1 MRLYVTYASF
11 LSLSHPSPRDLHSFP
26 TRRSSDLLAL
36 HAVRLGRFSA
46 LLEEAGYENTEGIL
60 QFEGSL
66 EGKAGQPEL
75 GAALNLRN
83 ALLSGVPVDS
93 LVASMDYQH
102 SQSSLNLNAVLT
114 SLKQKALY
122 ADARMPLDI
131 DLRTWEV
138 GLPDARD
145 SISVAVQTNQFNLKA
160 LNDFLDQNMMR
171 NLQGRIDGQVEIEG
185 PRNNL
190 QTSGEISLQEGAV
203 RLVPVNIRLDNI
215 RSTLRFKPGEIE
227 LTGLSMNSGGGN
239 LSAGGTVAL
248 NKLVPGNIDF
258 TANAENFKVAN
269 TGEYNAMINMHVDL
283 GGSASK
289 QVLSG
294 NMDVL
299 NGFIELDN
307 FGEKSVEE
315 VSLDTTR
322 APKPEI
328 SLYDSLALEM
338 NIGFNRRFFVRN
350 ERYLEMELELDG
362 EIDLLKD
369 PDSDLQMFGTL
380 KAANGYAEPL
390 GKRFELEEG
399 ALSFSGPVDNPQI
412 NVRTLYE
419 PPQTNQEIK
428 IWYVIEGTVEDPRFK
443 YESSP
448 KMDLAGIISYT
459 LFGQPYY
466 KLDPAEQSVAR
477 NSSSNV
483 AADFAIEVLMDRVES
498 LATQHLGIDVVRIE
512 NTRVGGESGTSIST
526 GWYINPKVFFVIQN
540 VITGSTPTT
549 GFYLEYYLKENLR
562 LILSQG
568 NDNRQSIDVQWKHDY

>member
-1 MRLYVTYASF
+1 FGELHVDRTDTSLAASGDLLMSNIQYGETGLDSLLLQATVEKDRLEGLMELRQDGDIIAEGDLNIPFKAGDPELLDSSF
-11 LSLSHPSPRDLHSFP
+11 FEQPVSG
-26 TRRSSDLLAL
+26 TLAL

-138 GLPDARD
+138 GLPDPRD

-248 NKLVPGNIDF
+248 NKLVPGNID
-258 TANAENFKVAN
+258 
-269 TGEYNAMINMHVDL
+269 
-283 GGSASK
+283 
-289 QVLSG
+289 
-294 NMDVL
+294 
-299 NGFIELDN
+299 
-307 FGEKSVEE
+307 
-315 VSLDTTR
+315 
-322 APKPEI
+322 
-328 SLYDSLALEM
+328 
-338 NIGFNRRFFVRN
+338 
-350 ERYLEMELELDG
+350 
-362 EIDLLKD
+362 
-369 PDSDLQMFGTL
+369 
-380 KAANGYAEPL
+380 
-390 GKRFELEEG
+390 
-399 ALSFSGPVDNPQI
+399 
-412 NVRTLYE
+412 
-419 PPQTNQEIK
+419 
-428 IWYVIEGTVEDPRFK
+428 
-443 YESSP
+443 
-448 KMDLAGIISYT
+448 
-459 LFGQPYY
+459 
-466 KLDPAEQSVAR
+466 
-477 NSSSNV
+477 
-483 AADFAIEVLMDRVES
+483 
-498 LATQHLGIDVVRIE
+498 
-512 NTRVGGESGTSIST
+512 
-526 GWYINPKVFFVIQN
+526 
-540 VITGSTPTT
+540 
-549 GFYLEYYLKENLR
+549 
-562 LILSQG
+562 
-568 NDNRQSIDVQWKHDY
+568 